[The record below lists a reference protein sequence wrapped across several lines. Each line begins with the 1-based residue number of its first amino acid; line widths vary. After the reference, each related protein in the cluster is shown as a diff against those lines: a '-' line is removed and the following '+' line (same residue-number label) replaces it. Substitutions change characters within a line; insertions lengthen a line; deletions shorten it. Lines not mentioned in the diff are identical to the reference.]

1 MTEKITS
8 STSKKQQILTYSGI
22 AVAAVFYISFI
33 SFMYIRFR
41 DPKELIQT
49 ITELYA
55 TYGYYL
61 VFFGAL
67 IESTFLIGLYF
78 PGSAIVLLGAATAKS
93 GVLFLPFVILLATV
107 SFSIGFTINYFL
119 GKHGWYHVLAKIGLE
134 GGITEA
140 QKRLKSHRYKTI
152 FLGYFNPG
160 SAAFISTAA
169 GVMKVPI
176 KQFVMASICATLF
189 WNTVWGIIAYT
200 FGLTLVEYFIKYFGF
215 VVMGFVSLYLLRKY
229 HKERKLKKE

>member
-8 STSKKQQILTYSGI
+8 KKQEILTYSGL
-22 AVAAVFYISFI
+22 AVAAVFYIAFI
-33 SFMYIRFR
+33 SFMYIRFH
-41 DPKELIQT
+41 DPKELIRT
-49 ITELYA
+49 LTELYA

-78 PGSAIVLLGAATAKS
+78 PGSAVVLLGAASAKS
-93 GVLFLPFVILLATV
+93 GVLFLPFVILLATLA
-107 SFSIGFTINYFL
+107 FSIGFTINYFL

-134 GGITEA
+134 KGITEA
-140 QKRLKSHRYKTI
+140 QKRLKTHRYKTI

-160 SAAFISTAA
+160 AAAFISTAA
-169 GVMKVPI
+169 GLMKVPL
-176 KQFVMASICATLF
+176 KQFVPASILATLF
-189 WNTVWGIIAYT
+189 WNTVWGIIAYI

-215 VVMGFVSLYLLRKY
+215 VVMGFIAVYFLRK
-229 HKERKLKKE
+229 KFLKKE